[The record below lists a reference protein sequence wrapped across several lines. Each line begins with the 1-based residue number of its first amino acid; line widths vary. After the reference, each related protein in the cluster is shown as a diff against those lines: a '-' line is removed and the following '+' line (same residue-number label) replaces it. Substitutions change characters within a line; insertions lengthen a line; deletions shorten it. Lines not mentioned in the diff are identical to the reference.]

1 MGTFLVGGGEVEG
14 VGAGTQ
20 GRVLRSPAREG
31 RSGGGVDGGGAEGA

>member
-1 MGTFLVGGGEVEG
+1 MRAWDDGVEG